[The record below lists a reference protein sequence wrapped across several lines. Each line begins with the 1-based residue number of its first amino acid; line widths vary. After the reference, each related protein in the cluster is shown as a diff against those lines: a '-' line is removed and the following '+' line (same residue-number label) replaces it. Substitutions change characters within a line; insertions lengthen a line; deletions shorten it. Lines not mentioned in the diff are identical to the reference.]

1 MDWLRSSARR
11 FPSLPALACGGQV
24 VSYRVLNSAADA
36 VAAALAAAGV
46 GPGDRVAFWGEST
59 SSAVAALW
67 GIPRAGAVA
76 LPLNTSLPPAGAM
89 ALTRALGVRALWGP
103 GPDLDLPRPAGRA
116 ARLAAGHDGPPDPGA
131 RFLVMTS
138 GTSGPGRAVVLT
150 GANLAAS
157 AAASR
162 ARLGNGR
169 GDRWLCVLP
178 LYHVGG
184 LSVLW
189 RSAREGGTVVL
200 EERFS
205 TERTASLLAGGQ
217 IAFASLVPTM
227 LRRVLD
233 GHPGPFPGVRAALIG
248 GGPADPA
255 LLARAREAGL
265 PALATYGMTETAS
278 QVATE
283 VPTEAGRRHGSAG
296 RPLDGFEVRAVD
308 EAGRATA
315 PGVPGRLEVRG
326 AAVSPGYLGES
337 EREPG
342 DWLRT
347 GDLGFLDADGYLFV
361 LGRADRVIITGG
373 EKVHPARVEAVLR
386 EHPSVEDARVW
397 GEEDPEWGRRVAA
410 EVVLAAGAGWEPATL
425 AAHARARLAG
435 YEVPRRWQ
443 AVDEIRRSELG
454 KDRRPERSGP
464 PSG

>member
-11 FPSLPALACGGQV
+11 FPGLPALVWGEQV
-24 VSYRVLNSAADA
+24 VPYAALDSAADA

-46 GPGDRVAFWGEST
+46 GPDDRVAFWGEST
-59 SSAVAALW
+59 PSAVAAVW

-76 LPLNTSLPPAGAM
+76 LPLSTGLPPAGAM
-89 ALTRALGVRALWGP
+89 ALTRELGVRALWGP

-116 ARLAAGHDGPPDPGA
+116 ARLAGGPEGPPDPGA

-169 GDRWLCVLP
+169 GDGWLCVLP

-205 TERTASLLAGGQ
+205 AARAASLLAGGE
-217 IAFASLVPTM
+217 IAFTSLVPTM

-233 GHPGPFPGVRAALIG
+233 ELPGPFPGVRAALVG

-255 LLARAREAGL
+255 LLARASEAGL
-265 PALATYGMTETAS
+265 AALATYGMTETAS

-283 VPTEAGRRHGSAG
+283 VPTEAGRRPGSAG
-296 RPLDGFEVRAVD
+296 CPLEGFEVRAVD
-308 EAGRATA
+308 DSGRALP
-315 PGVPGRLEVRG
+315 PGEAGRLEVRG
-326 AAVSPGYLGES
+326 AAVSPGYLGEP
-337 EREPG
+337 ERGPG

-361 LGRADRVIITGG
+361 LGRVDRAIITGG

-386 EHPSVEDARVW
+386 EHPAVADARVW
-397 GEEDPEWGRRVAA
+397 GEEDPEWGQAVVA
-410 EVVLAAGAGWEPATL
+410 EVVLVADARLDPEAL

-435 YEVPRRWQ
+435 YEIPRSWR
-443 AVDEIRRSELG
+443 VVEEIRRSELD
-454 KDRRPERSGP
+454 KDRRQ
-464 PSG
+464 